1 MRSVLVYN
9 GLWGHVSGSVVKPVE
24 EAKLVTWTIEDEKAL
39 ALIVLGVSSGEL
51 GHIRKAVTASEAWNE
66 LERAFNSRGPVRK
79 AVLYRQLYQMKKDP
93 EKSMSQYVS
102 DFMRTADQ
110 LDEAGI
116 KVPSELLSIMLLSS
130 LPGDFENFRVAIES
144 RDEIPDINFLKAK
157 LIEEEARRVGSD
169 REKDPG
175 SSALLTAGKSDTHRT
190 VSRKPYGP
198 RRIQEKRGAL
208 EEKRG
213 ALEEERGAQSFEGK
227 CFKCRRAGHRASD
240 CWKKKRF
247 DKTVSQAACEDAMEA
262 STVMLSQL
270 KDNGRNS

>member
-1 MRSVLVYN
+1 MHSTGTQHIEKLTADNYETWRLQMRSVLVYN

-39 ALIVLGVSSGEL
+39 ALIVFGVSSSEL
-51 GHIRKAVTASEAWNE
+51 GHIRKAVTASEAWSE

-130 LPGDFENFRVAIES
+130 LPQDFENFRVAIES

-169 REKDPG
+169 REKDRG
-175 SSALLTAGKSDTHRT
+175 SSALLTAGKSDTHKIT
-190 VSRKPYGP
+190 SRKPFGQ
-198 RRIQEKRGAL
+198 RKVQEKRGACS
-208 EEKRG
+208 
-213 ALEEERGAQSFEGK
+213 EEERGVQSFEGK
-227 CFKCRRAGHRASD
+227 CFKCRKTGHRASD
-240 CWKKKRF
+240 CWKKKGLTIRP
-247 DKTVSQAACEDAMEA
+247 
-262 STVMLSQL
+262 
-270 KDNGRNS
+270 